1 MTLTT
6 TERLTVEGVD
16 LKTYAKNVTTL
27 AAMLRVPGRRGANA
41 VVAGR
46 SGSILR
52 GYKPFEE
59 AVYTWPM
66 WVRGSDDDGNIPGGS
81 TTRREFYKRVDEL
94 TRLFTKDSGVLD
106 VQHTL
111 PDGTI
116 RQAFLEVRS
125 VIDFT
130 TRGINPMG
138 RFQVELA
145 NPAVFWRDI
154 NTTSVTDTTS
164 ALTVNFGAGGTA
176 PIEDAVIT
184 FTGTLNN
191 PVFTDAFGG
200 AVVTYAKTVGAGH
213 TLVLNAET
221 SQVTAGGGHVLDMT
235 KLTFS
240 KTNGRLMRFS
250 PHAVNGGYRLVVTGT
265 GFSGGQVNVVSRRKF
280 LVG

>member
-27 AAMLRVPGRRGANA
+27 GAMLRSPGKRGENA
-41 VVAGR
+41 VAPGR

-52 GYKPFEE
+52 QYKPYEE
-59 AVYTWPM
+59 ATYVWPM
-66 WVRGSDDDGNIPGGS
+66 WVRGCDDNGAIPSGTS
-81 TTRREFYKRVDEL
+81 RTQFYSRVDEL
-94 TRLFTKDSGVLD
+94 TRLFMKDSGVLD

-111 PDGTI
+111 PDGSV

-130 TRGINPMG
+130 TKSVNPYAL
-138 RFQVELA
+138 FQVELV
-145 NPAVFWRDI
+145 NPGVFWRDV
-154 NTTSVTDTTS
+154 NTTSVTDSTS

-200 AVVTYAKTVGAGH
+200 AVTTYAKTVGAGQS
-213 TLVLNAET
+213 LVLDCGAQT
-221 SQVTAGGGHVLDMT
+221 VTAGGGHVLDMT
-235 KLTFS
+235 KLTMLN
-240 KTNGRLMRFS
+240 TNGRLMRFT
-250 PHAVNGGYRLVVTGT
+250 PHPVNGGYRLVVTGT
-265 GFSGGQVNVVSRRKF
+265 GFSAASVNVVSRRKF